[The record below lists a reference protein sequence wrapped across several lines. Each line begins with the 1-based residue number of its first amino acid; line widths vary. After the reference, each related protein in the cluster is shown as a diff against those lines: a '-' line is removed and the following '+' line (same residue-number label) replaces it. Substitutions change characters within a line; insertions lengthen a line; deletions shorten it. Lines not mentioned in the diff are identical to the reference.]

1 MSLFEWLGESF
12 NPGPVGSVD
21 FGRQSRGSRP
31 RIGVLVCFG
40 LAVLL
45 LGLWIYL
52 VLSVWEVSSAAWLV
66 KIALGT
72 VLYLLL
78 GYIAHPKPDYSN
90 IGWMGGLFDNPFRYS
105 DDINRSL
112 IFLTALL
119 LPGRFVSESLVDMVE
134 LLVHASQS
142 GPKGGEF
149 KGPE

>member
-21 FGRQSRGSRP
+21 FGGQSRGSRP
-31 RIGVLVCFG
+31 RIWVLVCFG

-45 LGLWIYL
+45 LGFWIYL
-52 VLSVWEVSSAAWLV
+52 VLGVWEVWSAAELGG
-66 KIALGT
+66 IALGT

-78 GYIAHPKPDYSN
+78 GYAVHPKPDHSN
-90 IGWMGGLFDNPFRYS
+90 VGWLGGLLDNPFRYS

-119 LPGRFVSESLVDMVE
+119 LPGRFVSESLVDMVG
-134 LLVHASQS
+134 LVVHASQS
-142 GPKGGEF
+142 SSKDGEF

>member
-21 FGRQSRGSRP
+21 FGGQSRGSRP

-45 LGLWIYL
+45 LGFWIYL
-52 VLSVWEVSSAAWLV
+52 VLSIWEVWSAVRLV

-72 VLYLLL
+72 VVYLLL
-78 GYIAHPKPDYSN
+78 GYTLHPKPDYSN
-90 IGWMGGLFDNPFRYS
+90 IGWLGGLFDHPFRYS
-105 DDINRSL
+105 DDINRFL

-119 LPGRFVSESLVDMVE
+119 LPGRFVSESLVDMVG
-134 LLVHASQS
+134 LVAHASQS
-142 GPKGGEF
+142 GPKGGEY